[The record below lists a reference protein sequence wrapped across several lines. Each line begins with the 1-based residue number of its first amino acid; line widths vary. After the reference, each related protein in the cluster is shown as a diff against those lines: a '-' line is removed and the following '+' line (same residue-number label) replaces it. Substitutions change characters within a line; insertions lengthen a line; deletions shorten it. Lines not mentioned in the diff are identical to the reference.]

1 MDSGSLCSPQWPKKG
16 LILTTCILDGLS
28 NAYQWAWRISGVMWL
43 SVDKAN
49 PTDGFPYWLP
59 NCMLS
64 FLLKHVLFVCLFC
77 HFINWRIFAL
87 QNFVVFCHTSRIS
100 HRCIYVSSL
109 PNLPSSKHVLTAQ
122 LTYSVRSVSD
132 QNRRLVTMFPKEW
145 TKLVRAPGLK
155 IIKHCFS
162 MSLMVM
168 IARADLVC
176 MLTFSQGPLT
186 KPHEKSKNLWT

>member
-1 MDSGSLCSPQWPKKG
+1 MHINEPEESLVWCGSVLIRQIPLMDS
-16 LILTTCILDGLS
+16 LTD
-28 NAYQWAWRISGVMWL
+28 Y
-43 SVDKAN
+43 
-49 PTDGFPYWLP
+49 PTVCCHFYWSMF
-59 NCMLS
+59 C
-64 FLLKHVLFVCLFC
+64 LFVCLFC
-77 HFINWRIFAL
+77 HSINWRIFAL

-109 PNLPSSKHVLTAQ
+109 LNLPSSKHVLTAQ